1 MRLSHLFAVLLIL
14 SVLLTGCATHYTGDA
29 VKDPYGFFSGV
40 WHGVIFI
47 FSLIVNVISWVC
59 SLAGI
64 SLFESIEIIGRP
76 NSGFWYYVGF
86 AIGMTSAGGSAS
98 R

>member
-1 MRLSHLFAVLLIL
+1 MKLSHLVAVLLIL

-29 VKDPYGFFSGV
+29 VRDPYGFFSGV

-47 FSLIVNVISWVC
+47 FSLMANVISWVL

-64 SLFESIEIIGRP
+64 AVFKSIEIVGRP
-76 NSGFWYYVGF
+76 NTGFWYYVGF
-86 AIGMTSAGGSAS
+86 AIGITSAGGSAS

>member
-1 MRLSHLFAVLLIL
+1 MRLSRLVAVLLIL
-14 SVLLTGCATHYTGDA
+14 SVLLAGCATHYTGDA

-47 FSLIVNVISWVC
+47 FSLLATMISWVC
-59 SLAGI
+59 NLAGI
-64 SLFESIEIIGRP
+64 SLFESIEIVGRP
-76 NSGFWYYVGF
+76 NTGFWYYVGF
-86 AIGMTSAGGSAS
+86 AIGITSAGGGAS

>member
-1 MRLSHLFAVLLIL
+1 MRICVVAVFLLSFA
-14 SVLLTGCATHYTGDA
+14 LLTGCATHYSGDA
-29 VKDPYGFFSGV
+29 VRDPYGFFYGV

-47 FSLIVNVISWVC
+47 FSLMANVISWVF

-64 SLFESIEIIGRP
+64 AVFESIEIVGRP
-76 NSGFWYYVGF
+76 NTGFWYYVGF
-86 AIGMTSAGGSAS
+86 VIGITSAGGSAS